1 MHHKNKNKYNK
12 FTNTWRP
19 NQCAPQYNT
28 NTKTVKTYQHYNTLN
43 TLLSKLHTHCQHTTI
58 TSLHFRVH
66 YWKLHCM
73 YYLQR
78 AAMQQGSVES
88 SESQN
93 ILPQAISHN
102 TPQRAP
108 HNYKHKNRSDVSI
121 SFENVKCMWTVH
133 CGTCGTK
140 LSSLYWDTKCNIVRG
155 MQRNAVKVA
164 SAKQQIQGTVQCI
177 KGEFKSNAS

>member
-1 MHHKNKNKYNK
+1 MGVGSWVAQIVLWQHSGPVVVGKQPHRGPRGPSTRTNCYAPRYNTMHHKNKNKYNK

-102 TPQRAP
+102 THHREHHTTTSTWPGQ
-108 HNYKHKNRSDVSI
+108 V
-121 SFENVKCMWTVH
+121 C
-133 CGTCGTK
+133 
-140 LSSLYWDTKCNIVRG
+140 
-155 MQRNAVKVA
+155 Q
-164 SAKQQIQGTVQCI
+164 
-177 KGEFKSNAS
+177 